1 MAKKSS
7 KTDRVLN
14 LIMAGTDESS
24 DADSTNQSQL
34 GAENKKDNQDVTIVK
49 NTSLDEDVVKTI
61 NEALETEISQM
72 KTEEQKTNDNTG
84 EVATDQKV
92 SNDSNENIEPD
103 FVVQNMMQSL
113 VLELIPEYVES
124 MDICT
129 CERCAADI
137 EALALSALPAKYVVV
152 EPHAI
157 SPLKNYYRSK
167 FSSRITVEL
176 MRAAQKVK
184 QSPKH
189 K

>member
-14 LIMAGTDESS
+14 LIMTGNEETSEDDNKATSTSEKKI
-24 DADSTNQSQL
+24 DA
-34 GAENKKDNQDVTIVK
+34 QDVTIVK
-49 NTSLDEDVVKTI
+49 KKSLDEDVVKSI
-61 NEALETEISQM
+61 NEALETEITQM
-72 KTEEQKTNDNTG
+72 KTDEVKVNSDNTNKPT
-84 EVATDQKV
+84 ADNQK
-92 SNDSNENIEPD
+92 STTGSIEEYPD
-103 FVVQNMMQSL
+103 FVVENMMQSL

-124 MDICT
+124 MQICN

-137 EALALSALPAKYVVV
+137 QALALTALPAKYVVV

-189 K
+189 KI